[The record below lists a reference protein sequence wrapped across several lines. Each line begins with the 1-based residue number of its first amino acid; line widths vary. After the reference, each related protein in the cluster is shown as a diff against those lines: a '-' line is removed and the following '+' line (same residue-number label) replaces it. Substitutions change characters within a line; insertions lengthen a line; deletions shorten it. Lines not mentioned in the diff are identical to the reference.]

1 MVPARAS
8 SRPWAIAAAVALLL
22 VACAQPSPTLLQ
34 PTESDLGD
42 RLAAAVS
49 VTAIRADLAT
59 LQRIADANG
68 ETRADGTPG
77 YAASVDFV
85 EKTLHDL
92 GYRVHLD
99 TLSVP
104 LFTEAGSGRLEI
116 PGGATFETGRDFKAM
131 LFSASG
137 DITARVVPLG
147 FERNASPSMFI
158 DLPSGKGC
166 SPGELP
172 ANVRGTILLVQ
183 PGPCF
188 RRAQVLSAQRA
199 GALAIVVSY
208 PEWEPGFVLRPTL
221 IQPDGISIP
230 AVGTTREVGLALADA
245 GSAWTSVHLRVQT
258 SMVDRS
264 VSSVIAETPGGD
276 LSHVLMLG
284 GHLDSALDSPGINDN
299 GSGTMTLVEVA
310 RRLAALEAPRLKV
323 RFAFWAGEELGFYG
337 SRHYVMG
344 LDQAQRQTIVAYLNF
359 DMLGS
364 PNGARIVYA
373 DRGAPSGSEQIST
386 ILTNYFDHLKLMHEM
401 LDLGGGSDH
410 FSFAQADIPTGG
422 LFSGA
427 NMIKTDDEVRRFG
440 GKAAELMDACY
451 HRACDRADNVDSKLL
466 LQMARAVAFTTGTLA
481 SGNVILYR

>member
-1 MVPARAS
+1 MVPARGLH
-8 SRPWAIAAAVALLL
+8 RPCAIAAAVAMLL
-22 VACAQPSPTLLQ
+22 VACGQPSPSPLQ

-49 VTAIRADLAT
+49 VSAIKGDLST

-77 YAASVDFV
+77 YAASAAFVD
-85 EKTLHDL
+85 KTLRDL
-92 GYRVHLD
+92 GYRVQLD
-99 TLSVP
+99 TLTVP
-104 LFTEAGSGRLEI
+104 LFMEAAIGGLEI
-116 PGGATFETGRDFKAM
+116 ADGPTFQTGRDFKAM

-137 DITARVVPLG
+137 DISARVVPVG
-147 FERNASPSMFI
+147 FERNADPSTFI

-166 SPGELP
+166 SQGELP
-172 ANVRGTILLVQ
+172 TSVRGSILLVQ

-188 RRAQVLSAQRA
+188 RRAQVLSAQQA

-221 IQPDGISIP
+221 IQPAGISIP
-230 AVGTTREVGLALADA
+230 AVGATREVGIALADA
-245 GSAWTSVHLRVQT
+245 ASAGTPVHLRIKT

-276 LSHVLMLG
+276 PSHLLMLG

-323 RFAFWAGEELGFYG
+323 RFAFWAGEELGFWG

-364 PNGARIVYA
+364 PNGTRIVYA
-373 DRGAPSGSEQIST
+373 DRGAPSGSEQISAFF
-386 ILTNYFDHLKLMHEM
+386 TNYFDHLKLMHEV

-427 NMIKTDDEVRRFG
+427 NMVKTDDEVKRFG
-440 GKAAELMDACY
+440 GTAGELMDPCY
-451 HRACDRADNVDSKLL
+451 HRTCDRMENVDSKLL
-466 LQMARAVAFTTGTLA
+466 QQLARAAAFTAGTLA
-481 SGNVILYR
+481 SGDVILQR